1 MPHDNAE
8 LANVEIE
15 FPRLQPN
22 TTEACPA
29 SIEEIL
35 EYLRMES
42 PDGES
47 VQANQLRFL
56 RTALVER
63 HRYWIWSFH
72 EADGRA
78 CYLTVSLSPDR
89 ARCIGYEENYY
100 GLTPDQ
106 YLLGDFH
113 NVF

>member
-1 MPHDNAE
+1 
-8 LANVEIE
+8 
-15 FPRLQPN
+15 
-22 TTEACPA
+22 
-29 SIEEIL
+29 
-35 EYLRMES
+35 MES

-100 GLTPDQ
+100 GLT
-106 YLLGDFH
+106 LGVGCGLTRCCSGHAWARRQIHGFWH
-113 NVF
+113 TEASRCAPGHC